1 MAAVDTK
8 LNWYGKEVSL
18 LLENASEE
26 LLTAAAF
33 QGEAL
38 IKTDVD
44 LPVDTGFMRNAVYAI
59 GTESH
64 RDKAVA
70 DALAVANRELAP
82 EPDVPDGEAA
92 IHAAAEYTIYQEN
105 KHNFIYHGLERLGRD
120 MGGIVSAVEKTL

>member
-8 LNWYGKEVSL
+8 FNWYGKEVSL
-18 LLENASEE
+18 ILDGAAEE

-82 EPDVPDGEAA
+82 EPDIPEDQAA
-92 IHAAAEYTIYQEN
+92 IHAAASYTIYQEN
-105 KHNFIYHGLERLGRD
+105 KHNFIYHGLERLARD
-120 MGGIVSAVEKTL
+120 MSGIVSAIEKTL

>member
-8 LNWYGKEVSL
+8 FNWYGKEVSL
-18 LLENASEE
+18 ILDGAAEE

-44 LPVDTGFMRNAVYAI
+44 LPVDTGFMRNAIYAI

-92 IHAAAEYTIYQEN
+92 IHAAASYTMYQEN
-105 KHNFIYHGLERLGRD
+105 KHNFIYNGLKRTARA
-120 MGGIVSAVEKTL
+120 MKGIVAEMEKTL

>member
-8 LNWYGKEVSL
+8 FNWYGKEVSL
-18 LLENASEE
+18 ILDGAAEE

-92 IHAAAEYTIYQEN
+92 IHAAASYTMYQEN
-105 KHNFIYHGLERLGRD
+105 KHNFIYNGLKRTARA
-120 MGGIVSAVEKTL
+120 MKGIVAEMEKTL

>member
-1 MAAVDTK
+1 MAAADTK
-8 LNWYGKEVSL
+8 FNWYGKEVSL
-18 LLENASEE
+18 ILDGAAEE

-92 IHAAAEYTIYQEN
+92 IHAAASYTIYQEN
-105 KHNFIYHGLERLGRD
+105 KHNFMYHGLERLARD

>member
-8 LNWYGKEVSL
+8 FNWYGKEVSL
-18 LLENASEE
+18 ILDGAAEE

-92 IHAAAEYTIYQEN
+92 IHAAASYTIYQEN
-105 KHNFIYHGLERLGRD
+105 KHNFMYHGLERLARD

>member
-38 IKTDVD
+38 IKTDVS
-44 LPVDTGFMRNAVYAI
+44 LPVDTGFMRNAIYAI

-64 RDKAVA
+64 RDIAVSQ
-70 DALAVANRELAP
+70 ALAVADRELAP
-82 EPDVPDGEAA
+82 EPDIPDGEAA
-92 IHAAAEYTIYQEN
+92 IHAAASYTIYQEN
-105 KHNFIYHGLERLGRD
+105 KHNFIYHGLERLARD
-120 MGGIVSAVEKTL
+120 MGCIVSAIGKTL